1 MRQNFPMVG
10 LQDLVNTPN
19 HPSVRARAL
28 APAEYVAL
36 PPLPTGQFQLAQMDV
51 PTEPGGAHW
60 TADHYWS
67 VAPVLIEFHDVLV
80 HSSAG
85 IVCAGGG
92 LVTNT
97 LHQAN
102 MRDEGWARLDDNMA
116 ALDLAD
122 DITRLPGRHL
132 SLLTGSPE
140 NYYHWMMDGIGRMAA
155 TPPNMIADCTTVLH
169 PAFGQGFQQDSFRR
183 LAVDLPAYPVTSGTT
198 LWVEHMVVPWSVLGE
213 HLPHPSV
220 VALFAALAA
229 NPPPAPAPG
238 LYPRRLYV
246 DRTASKNRHLINE
259 PALIAALAKIGFV
272 AVRLESLALSVQIAL
287 FAHADIIVAPHGA
300 GLTNI
305 LFCRPGTKLVE
316 ILMDAW
322 AIWCFRR
329 LAALVG
335 MSYDCV
341 IGLEDRPPDAPHAA
355 WPHDKD
361 WEVSV
366 PHVLAAVAHGLN
378 GFG

>member
-132 SLLTGSPE
+132 SLLTGNAE
-140 NYYHWMMDGIGRMAA
+140 NYYHWMMDGIGRLAA
-155 TPPNMIADCTTVLH
+155 TDPSEIATLDGVLH
-169 PAFGQGFQQDSFRR
+169 PACTLPIHQDSLRR
-183 LAVDLPAYPVTSGTT
+183 LGLTLPAHPVPRGAT
-198 LWVEHMVVPWSVLGE
+198 LWLETLVVPWSALGE
-213 HLPHPSV
+213 HRPHPSMTE
-220 VALFAALAA
+220 LFARLGA

-238 LYPRRLYV
+238 LYPRRLYI
-246 DRTASKNRHLINE
+246 DRSGQMNRKLVNE
-259 PALIAALAKIGFV
+259 PDVKAALAAVGFV
-272 AVRLESLALSVQIAL
+272 AVQPERLALSAQIAL
-287 FAHADIIVAPHGA
+287 FANADIIVAPHGA
-300 GLTNI
+300 ALTSI
-305 LFCRPGTKLVE
+305 VFCRPGTALIELHMNSWV
-316 ILMDAW
+316 MW
-322 AIWCFRR
+322 NFRR
-329 LAALVG
+329 FAAIGG
-335 MSYDCV
+335 MRYDCV
-341 IGLEDRPPDAPHAA
+341 IGQDDQPPGTPPSN
-355 WPHDKD
+355 WPHPYT
-361 WEVSV
+361 WEVSI
-366 PHVLAAVAHGLN
+366 PAVLAAVDFATRGA
-378 GFG
+378 